1 MSIVEL
7 PFSVF
12 SIKCFEFSP
21 PRLPDIP
28 GLDDFSGSSFHT
40 SEWRSDFVAQGK
52 RIAVIGT
59 GASAVQVVP
68 ALAEQQ
74 PASLTVFQR
83 WLSSM
88 KIQ

>member
-1 MSIVEL
+1 MA
-7 PFSVF
+7 
-12 SIKCFEFSP
+12 K
-21 PRLPDIP
+21 
-28 GLDDFSGSSFHT
+28 
-40 SEWRSDFVAQGK
+40 GK

-83 WLSSM
+83 WRLIELEKHWEKRFKGQLCGLCQGETTSTLLV
-88 KIQ
+88 

>member
-1 MSIVEL
+1 M
-7 PFSVF
+7 
-12 SIKCFEFSP
+12 
-21 PRLPDIP
+21 
-28 GLDDFSGSSFHT
+28 
-40 SEWRSDFVAQGK
+40 AQGK

-83 WLSSM
+83 WLSLKLEKNGEKRFKGQLCGLCQGEITSTL
-88 KIQ
+88 IG